1 MFTKQA
7 QPEPGSSTPA
17 QWSKSPAE
25 PFNATASVSLNSPA
39 TRSVARLGA
48 TLTIEG
54 KITSEEDLQIDGRV
68 QGPISLPGRRLT
80 VGPTAEL
87 NTEVTAGEVIVY
99 GKVMGNLRVRDRVEI
114 KKDGSVFG
122 DITTVRI
129 SIEDGADFKGRI
141 EIDRPKPETD
151 A

>member
-1 MFTKQA
+1 MFIKQT
-7 QPEPGSSTPA
+7 QPEPAGSTSA

-25 PFNATASVSLNSPA
+25 PFNATTSVTPNSPA

-68 QGPISLPGRRLT
+68 QGPISLQGRRLT